1 MKYKVF
7 GKKQVFWMIMALIW
21 LAVIVTVVALTATKA
36 VNAEPRRVPVY
47 CVDTEEKKIALT
59 FNAAWGDETTEAV
72 LETLERYGVKATF
85 FFVGAF
91 AEKYPESVK
100 KIANAGHEVANHSM
114 RHKDPT
120 KQEYAE
126 LLSDISACSELLA
139 SLTGLSP
146 CLYRAPAGAYDKKT
160 VEAAE
165 SLGMTAVQW
174 SADSIDWKNP
184 SPDTIVQRILK
195 KAAPGGIVLLHLGKE
210 NTVKA
215 LPDLIGSLTEEGYTF
230 VTVSQLF
237 PAGETSVDKNGV
249 MRGAR

>member
-1 MKYKVF
+1 MKYRVF
-7 GKKQVFWMIMALIW
+7 GKKQIFWLIMGLVW
-21 LAVIVTVVALTATKA
+21 LAVIVTVVVLTATKA
-36 VNAEPRRVPVY
+36 VNAAPRRVPVY
-47 CVDTEEKKIALT
+47 CVDTDEKKIALT
-59 FNAAWGDETTEAV
+59 FNAAWGDETTDAV

-91 AEKYPESVK
+91 AEQYPESVRR
-100 KIANAGHEVANHSM
+100 IANAGHEIGNHSM

-120 KQEYAE
+120 KQAYAE
-126 LLSDISACSELLA
+126 ILSDISACSELLA
-139 SLTGLSP
+139 SLTGVSP
-146 CLYRAPAGAYDKKT
+146 RLYRAPAGAYDNKT

-184 SPDTIVQRILK
+184 SPEAIAQRILK

-215 LPDLIGSLTEEGYTF
+215 LPDVIESLKNEGYAF
-230 VTVSQLF
+230 VTVSELL
-237 PAGETSVDKNGV
+237 PAGERSVDKNGV
-249 MRGAR
+249 MREGK